1 MEIPQMKTSRTLLV
15 SVALATLLLAGC
27 GESQTQNEGAVT
39 PVEITRST
47 ASIIDGML
55 LADYPGPKGQIHYSG
70 QSEPEFFCNT
80 KDMMYVHL
88 VPEQLRKVRAMF
100 VQDMGQADW
109 DEPQG
114 HWIDAHAAYYVV
126 GSTRR
131 GSMGT
136 TLGTF
141 ALEADAHA
149 FAEEYGGKVLRFDEI
164 TVDSVIPPDDGLS
177 DFKG

>member
-1 MEIPQMKTSRTLLV
+1 MKTSRK
-15 SVALATLLLAGC
+15 LLAAVTLASALLAAC
-27 GESQTQNEGAVT
+27 GDSQTQTSAAIT

-55 LADYPGPKGQIHYSG
+55 LADHPGPKGQIHYAG

-88 VPEQLRKVRAMF
+88 VPEQLRKVQAMF

-109 DEPQG
+109 DEPRG
-114 HWIDAHAAYYVV
+114 HWIEARTAYFVV

-141 ALEADAHA
+141 ALEADAQT
-149 FAEEYGGKVLRFDEI
+149 FAETYGGTVLRFDDI
-164 TVDSVIPPDDGLS
+164 TLDSVIPPDDGLS